1 MIFQH
6 IDQNQLLIIE
16 SVIQWS
22 GVLDELELARRFIEY
37 SNQGLI
43 KELNAKPLITS
54 TVINQL
60 LANNLFATD
69 PHSVALE
76 TARRLN
82 SAVCEDLHAL
92 PMAVVSAM
100 PQFYNLDEV
109 KSNARRVC
117 QTTHAHP
124 SVIKSATTL
133 AVIVAQILQVLF
145 ISSWFRDF
153 FFYNFVQKC
162 DF

>member
-1 MIFQH
+1 L
-6 IDQNQLLIIE
+6 IDTFSFSKLLIVE
-16 SVIQWS
+16 SIIQWS
-22 GVLDELELARRFIEY
+22 GVLDELELARSLIEY

-43 KELNAKPLITS
+43 KEWNTKPLITS

-60 LANNLFATD
+60 LVNNLFATD

-76 TARRLN
+76 TALKLN

-92 PMAVVSAM
+92 PMAIVAAV

-117 QTTHAHP
+117 QTTHAH
-124 SVIKSATTL
+124 SGVIKSTTLL
-133 AVIVAQILQVLF
+133 AVIVAQILQVYFHLF
-145 ISSWFRDF
+145 LYFSA
-153 FFYNFVQKC
+153 FY
-162 DF
+162 